1 MALTILSK
9 ITRQCKICKGTGM
22 VRLGYYASPIGI
34 YGWSSLSLGKESCRH
49 CRGTGRIVI

>member
-49 CRGTGRIVI
+49 CKGTGRIVI